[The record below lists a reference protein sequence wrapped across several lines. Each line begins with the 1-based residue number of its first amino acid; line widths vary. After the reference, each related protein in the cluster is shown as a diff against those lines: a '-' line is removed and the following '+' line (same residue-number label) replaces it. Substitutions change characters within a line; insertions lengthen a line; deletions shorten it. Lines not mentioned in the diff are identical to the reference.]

1 MRLQGA
7 SMRSSRTAGFRKLR
21 TCPQSETLLTQSRGA
36 RTSIAAHL
44 ASCEFCG
51 AEMQLL
57 SRFPP
62 PPLAL
67 PFVAFPLPAGL
78 RRLAQDLL
86 AQPSQNRARFAESIL
101 EIERLTLTDA

>member
-1 MRLQGA
+1 
-7 SMRSSRTAGFRKLR
+7 MRSTRTVGFRKLR
-21 TCPQSETLLTQSRGA
+21 TCPQSETLITQRRGA
-36 RTSIAAHL
+36 HPSIAAHL
-44 ASCEFCG
+44 ASCDFCG

-62 PPLAL
+62 PTNAL
-67 PFVAFPLPAGL
+67 PFVAFPVPAGL

-86 AQPSQNRARFAESIL
+86 AEPSQNRARFAESIL